1 MFIIPELAE
10 LFDVISSQSQCPLF
24 QWLAGLGA
32 ISALISVPSAFLT
45 IRFYQYAGLRL
56 DAKVAA
62 AGVATWISVAGSGF
76 VFYLIIESWLIL
88 VLAVCEPIL
97 FFLVLISVGVWTR
110 NDFTTLAHPRE
121 RLPPHS
127 ACCKSCVA
135 LDCCVPCCTAN
146 PVCKVC
152 LVL

>member
-1 MFIIPELAE
+1 M
-10 LFDVISSQSQCPLF
+10 
-24 QWLAGLGA
+24 
-32 ISALISVPSAFLT
+32 
-45 IRFYQYAGLRL
+45 
-56 DAKVAA
+56 AA

-135 LDCCVPCCTAN
+135 LDYCVPCCTAN
-146 PVCKVC
+146 PVCKGGCPKPCISCVTPPPR
-152 LVL
+152 LAEEGSGGDDHDEEA